1 MRARALRHRLLAGA
15 AAIIGVSVLVGPG
28 TPPLAAQPARPV
40 EFRITERLRV
50 GEVAERV
57 TLRIQGRTVGSL
69 AVDRRHPEA
78 TLAVRLPRSGRYG
91 YALASTAVFEIHG
104 ERHAVAGRGAGIVE
118 ARAGDRQSS
127 LVTGAIESRARC
139 WSLANLAVLLPPRWD
154 PVEGC
159 SGRMWSAGPWT
170 THVVRR
176 RLELTHRKH
185 PSAGWRDDLST

>member
-1 MRARALRHRLLAGA
+1 MRARALRRRLLAGA

-40 EFRITERLRV
+40 EFRVTERLRV

-104 ERHAVAGRGAGIVE
+104 ERYAVAGRGTGIVE
-118 ARAGDRQSS
+118 ARAGGSAVVSGDRRHRVPSTM
-127 LVTGAIESRARC
+127 LES
-139 WSLANLAVLLPPRWD
+139 
-154 PVEGC
+154 G
-159 SGRMWSAGPWT
+159 
-170 THVVRR
+170 
-176 RLELTHRKH
+176 
-185 PSAGWRDDLST
+185 